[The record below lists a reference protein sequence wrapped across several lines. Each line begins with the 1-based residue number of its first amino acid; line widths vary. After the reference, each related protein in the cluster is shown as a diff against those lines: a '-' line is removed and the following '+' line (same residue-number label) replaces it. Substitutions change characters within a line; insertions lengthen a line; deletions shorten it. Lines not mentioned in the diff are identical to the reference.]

1 MKKTLALLC
10 ILLLPCIALADPFN
24 QELCELVYND
34 LAENFYHLPT
44 LPTAETEDNF
54 IIYYGEDFAIV
65 LNIQDENLHNVY
77 LLYTVP
83 MLKDL
88 DNKML
93 SLSMCAFG
101 SFVGES
107 VKWMPDAF
115 STYILKGESLYYTDD
130 LSLVA
135 QFKRADTGGQV
146 FFASIRGDP

>member
-44 LPTAETEDNF
+44 LPTAETKDDF

-65 LNIQDENLHNVY
+65 LKIKDETLQMVY

-83 MLKDL
+83 VLKDL

-93 SLSMCAFG
+93 FLSMCAFS

-115 STYILKGESLYYTDD
+115 STYLLTGEKLYIDSGD
-130 LSLVA
+130 GFIA
-135 QFKRADTGGQV
+135 NFKQAETGGQV
-146 FFASIRGDP
+146 FLVSILR